1 MMLVICWLYGNAL
14 GYAVCRYLSGF
25 SARLSEQVLLNF
37 CEMFPQN
44 PPHFAADHCALTPLK
59 CGHFFYYI
67 LGFGVL
73 LVLLASL
80 FDPFT
85 GLWLGSYVALLFC
98 VAIIDGYYQLISPTL
113 CQLLFVCAV
122 VRAYFV
128 AVPVDLIASL
138 QGASFGFLAFYGLY
152 YAAKWV
158 YRREALGRGDYWL
171 MLGLG
176 GVTPIVQ
183 LPWLVLGACL
193 SALIYVG
200 YLSYRGMRPEWVAF
214 GPFLSLAG
222 GGILLLNLYSLA

>member
-1 MMLVICWLYGNAL
+1 MMMVICWLYGNAI
-14 GYAVCRYLSGF
+14 GYAVYHYLSGF
-25 SARLSEQVLLNF
+25 STRLSEQVLLNF
-37 CEMFPQN
+37 CEIFPQN
-44 PPHFAADHCALTPLK
+44 SPHFAAGHCALAPLK

-67 LGFGVL
+67 FGFGAL
-73 LVLLASL
+73 LVLLAL
-80 FDPFT
+80 MFDPFT

-98 VAIIDGYYQLISPTL
+98 VAIIDSYYQLISPTL

-128 AVPVDLIASL
+128 AIPVDLIASL
-138 QGASFGFLAFYGLY
+138 QGAAFGFLTFYALY
-152 YAAKWV
+152 YVAKWG

-200 YLSYRGMRPEWVAF
+200 YLNYRGMRVEWVAF
-214 GPFLSLAG
+214 GPFLSLVG